1 MDDFKEPKIVISN
14 AAKREYLTSL
24 IGKMHKI
31 LHLFEEEA
39 ETGFSPRFFIAGQLW
54 EMNAANELFDG
65 KLVPVIVK
73 VKGVYEDSKNIEY
86 REVKKQIFEID
97 KIIKSMLCSLK

>member
-1 MDDFKEPKIVISN
+1 MDEFPKLIISDD
-14 AAKREYLTSL
+14 AKREYLTTL

-54 EMNAANELFDG
+54 DMNAANELFDG
-65 KLVPVIVK
+65 KLIPIIVK
-73 VKGVYEDSKNIEY
+73 VKGVYDDAKNIEY

-97 KIIKSMLCSLK
+97 KITKSMLRSLK

>member
-1 MDDFKEPKIVISN
+1 MGDLS
-14 AAKREYLTSL
+14 

-39 ETGFSPRFFIAGQLW
+39 ETGFSPQFFIAGQLW
-54 EMNAANELFDG
+54 DMNAANELFDG
-65 KLVPVIVK
+65 KLIPIIVK
-73 VKGVYEDSKNIEY
+73 VKGVYDDAKNIEY

-97 KIIKSMLCSLK
+97 KIIKSMLRSLK

>member
-39 ETGFSPRFFIAGQLW
+39 ETGFSPRLFIAGQLW

-73 VKGVYEDSKNIEY
+73 VKGVYEDAKNIEY